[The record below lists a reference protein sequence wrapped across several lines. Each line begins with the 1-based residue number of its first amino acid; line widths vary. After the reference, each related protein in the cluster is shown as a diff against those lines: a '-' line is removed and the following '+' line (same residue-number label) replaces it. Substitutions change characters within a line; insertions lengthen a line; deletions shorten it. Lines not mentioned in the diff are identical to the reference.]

1 MLRGSA
7 RVTKDLSIG
16 KKAKYVLLIMRPW
29 NKKFFS
35 SHVLNISVDI
45 EVFFFFSCFS
55 FCLSD
60 LDFSARDLCS

>member
-45 EVFFFFSCFS
+45 EVFFFFFL
-55 FCLSD
+55 FFVLS
-60 LDFSARDLCS
+60 L

>member
-29 NKKFFS
+29 NKK
-35 SHVLNISVDI
+35 VLL
-45 EVFFFFSCFS
+45 FT
-55 FCLSD
+55 
-60 LDFSARDLCS
+60 CSQYQC